1 MGGKQTGQVDPRS
14 FKAYLSLGEFTNFC
28 QSFGLH
34 GLFHSIRFDC
44 SFLSEVSLSDLFEYS
59 DRIL

>member
-44 SFLSEVSLSDLFEYS
+44 SFLSEVSLSDLFE
-59 DRIL
+59 